1 MNSAKNFNSKIKTT
15 RIFGMRN
22 GFTLIELVIVMVL
35 IGILAAGAVMMFGNV
50 VTQQRF
56 DETIKEMNNLKM
68 AMLGNPEMTQSGARS
83 SFGFVGDIGALP
95 STLTPLVEKGALP
108 SRVTTFTYDPSVGV
122 ETGTGAGWLGPYID
136 DKKDGSGN
144 YLALLDGWGTA
155 YTYNN
160 ATGQITSY
168 GPNGVSGGGDDIT
181 IPETS
186 IAGLISGGVA
196 GQVRG
201 NQGSPVE
208 GVTVT
213 IYYPNGAGTHT
224 TQSAITDSN
233 GRYTFNNIPIGR
245 RTIKVV
251 SGTLTMSDTAV
262 VDGGQTQTKDFVIA
276 DMIAPAAP
284 TWANAI
290 GNCTVSGGYP
300 VKTNQINLTW
310 NASTSP
316 DVAGYKIYRG
326 TTSGGEVLYRTN
338 ITGTSYV
345 DSVTANTTYYYRI
358 SAVDTAGNE
367 SSLATEIGPRVAG
380 PIYKTANAS
389 WNNDEVRFP
398 TTNSGISNIA
408 MTKGVYQMIVTWS
421 GGASTTIKEVKV
433 GGTTV
438 YKEPGAGC
446 LGAAN
451 GAAFT
456 INNASYTYNCG
467 DNRDI
472 KVRFCLDN
480 DTATPVTV
488 QLGGAE
494 APFDGELNCTG
505 GPKCQ

>member
-35 IGILAAGAVMMFGNV
+35 IGILAAGAVLMFGNV

-56 DETIKEMNNLKM
+56 DETVKEMNNLKM

-136 DKKDGSGN
+136 DKKDESGN
-144 YLALLDGWGTA
+144 YLALMDGWGTA

-168 GPNGVSGGGDDIT
+168 GPDGVSGGGDDIT

-186 IAGLISGGVA
+186 IAGLITGGVT
-196 GQVRG
+196 GTIRG
-201 NQGSPVE
+201 NQGNAVE

-213 IYYPNGAGTHT
+213 IYYPNGSGMHT
-224 TQSAITDSN
+224 TQTTTTNSSGVYNFSTV
-233 GRYTFNNIPIGR
+233 PIGR
-245 RTIKVV
+245 RTVKVV
-251 SGTLTMSDTAV
+251 SGSVIMSDTVV

-276 DMIAPAAP
+276 DMIAPVAP
-284 TWANAI
+284 TWADAV

-300 VKTNQINLTW
+300 IKTNQINLAWT
-310 NASTSP
+310 ASTSP
-316 DVAGYKIYRG
+316 DVASYKIYRG
-326 TTSGGEVLYRTN
+326 TTAGGGVLYRSGV
-338 ITGTSYV
+338 TGTTYT
-345 DSVTANTTYYYRI
+345 DTAATNTTYYYRI

-367 SSLATEIGPRVAG
+367 SSLAAEIGPIVAG
-380 PIYKTANAS
+380 PIYKTANATWS
-389 WNNDEVRFP
+389 GKKKIRFS

-408 MTKGVYQMIVTWS
+408 MTKAVYQMIVTWS

-438 YKEPGAGC
+438 YEVECA
-446 LGAAN
+446 GAAN
-451 GAAFT
+451 GAAFI
-456 INNASYTYNCG
+456 INKASYTYNCADSRNVEVEFCE
-467 DNRDI
+467 DN
-472 KVRFCLDN
+472 N
-480 DTATPVTV
+480 TATPVAV
-488 QLGGAE
+488 QLGGAA

-505 GPKCQ
+505 GPECQ